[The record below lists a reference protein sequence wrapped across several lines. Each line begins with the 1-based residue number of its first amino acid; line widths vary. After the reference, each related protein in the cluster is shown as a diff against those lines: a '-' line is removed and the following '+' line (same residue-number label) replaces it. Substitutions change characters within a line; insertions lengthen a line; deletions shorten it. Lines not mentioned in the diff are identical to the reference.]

1 MGDRRVCILLIGDW
15 SITDLKQPYFM
26 AEAEAGVIF
35 PRRACQVDEVVSGII
50 YLMEN
55 SMMNDF
61 ELRIDGGTR
70 GSSNW
75 GGPIDREWGSAI

>member
-1 MGDRRVCILLIGDW
+1 MGDRRVSSVALQRLVDGQR
-15 SITDLKQPYFM
+15 SQPYFES
-26 AEAEAGVIF
+26 EAEAGVIF
-35 PRRACQVDEVVSGII
+35 PRRAVMVDEVVAGII
-50 YLMEN
+50 YLVEA

-75 GGPIDREWGSAI
+75 GGAKDRSYCPV